1 MELGP
6 RVIFSIG
13 SVNFT
18 ETVCFAWIL
27 SILILIFAFVATR
40 NMQKIPHGAQNAAE
54 FLVEFIYKMVKDV
67 MGDVSE
73 RFTPYMGTLIW
84 FLAVGSMLGLLD
96 LRPITADLNCTVPL
110 AVVTFIM
117 IHYNAIKVQTAP
129 GYIKEL
135 SSPYAFMLPLNIIS
149 DCMFPVTLA
158 CRIFGNILAGVII
171 MTLVYGGLKKL
182 SLMMI
187 PVPFLQIAI
196 PLPLNFWFDMFEPVL
211 QAYIFT
217 MLTMVFIDNGR
228 HPVESD

>member
-13 SVNFT
+13 PVNVT
-18 ETVCFAWIL
+18 ESVCFAWIL

-40 NMQKIPHGAQNAAE
+40 NLQKIPKGSQNVAE
-54 FLVEFIYKMVKDV
+54 LLVEFIYKMVKDV

-73 RFTPYMGTLIW
+73 KFTPYIGTLIV
-84 FLAVGSMLGLLD
+84 FLGAGSMLGILD

-110 AVVTFIM
+110 AIVTFIM
-117 IHYNAIKVQTAP
+117 IHYNAIKVQTAK

-149 DCMFPVTLA
+149 DTMFPVTLA
-158 CRIFGNILAGVII
+158 CRLFGNILAGVII
-171 MTLVYGGLKKL
+171 MGLVYSGLKTL
-182 SLMMI
+182 SLHLI
-187 PVPFLQIAI
+187 PIPFLQIAL
-196 PLPLNFWFDMFEPVL
+196 PLPLNFWFDMFEPIL
-211 QAYIFT
+211 QAYIFC

-228 HPVESD
+228 HPVES